1 MAVSV
6 LALLTLA
13 ACGTESGSGSGSG
26 DGSRTVRTDLPVTDV
41 HWNVDSVTAGGKR
54 TAAPDGA
61 HVTITT
67 DGRAT
72 GNFGCN
78 HFTAAVRVDGDT
90 VTVKPATTTEM
101 GCDKD
106 LQQFERALSS
116 TFSGR
121 LTAAVADKS
130 LTLTTAKGDSIAF
143 TSERAAPLIGTT
155 WTVTALVSGSASSSL
170 PAGAGRRRN

>member
-61 HVTITT
+61 HYTIPT

-72 GNFGCN
+72 GNFG
-78 HFTAAVRVDGDT
+78 
-90 VTVKPATTTEM
+90 
-101 GCDKD
+101 
-106 LQQFERALSS
+106 
-116 TFSGR
+116 
-121 LTAAVADKS
+121 
-130 LTLTTAKGDSIAF
+130 
-143 TSERAAPLIGTT
+143 
-155 WTVTALVSGSASSSL
+155 
-170 PAGAGRRRN
+170 